1 LNLNVNATVDVDADV
16 QIYERASH
24 VRRADPLD
32 RLFLVARL
40 TVSSQLCCEPITEI
54 VKVHGWG

>member
-1 LNLNVNATVDVDADV
+1 LNLNVNATVDADV
-16 QIYERASH
+16 QIYERTSH